1 MCKQLF
7 GEKKVSYKASGSKT
21 GMFFSPSSQ
30 THVANNNGQNQIRL
44 RSLDIISLLSNIEL
58 FI

>member
-21 GMFFSPSSQ
+21 GVFILLLYKRMLQ
-30 THVANNNGQNQIRL
+30 TIMDKARL
-44 RSLDIISLLSNIEL
+44 D
-58 FI
+58 